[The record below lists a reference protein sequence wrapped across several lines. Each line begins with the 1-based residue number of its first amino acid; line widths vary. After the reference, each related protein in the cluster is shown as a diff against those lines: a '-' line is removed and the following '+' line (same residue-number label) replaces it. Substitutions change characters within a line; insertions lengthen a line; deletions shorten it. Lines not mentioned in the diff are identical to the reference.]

1 MASDRRGDVWRAAVC
16 VLLLAC
22 TATAAAAV
30 PYDIVYVRQPRFG
43 DSTNTTWPEIAQP
56 ASIDP
61 GADLMLLHPDGSE
74 ERLVQGGVGAVTDPF
89 VSFDGQWVYYSY
101 FYDVRA
107 QAYNSQRGLPYLGA
121 DIFRLHLQSGAIEQL
136 TFGEFTPNTG
146 AGHFDE
152 TNPVDPPGT
161 YDRLGYGILN
171 LAPAPVAGGKIA
183 FSSNRNVRSFTTYVV
198 MDAVKV
204 GTALPLSG

>member
-1 MASDRRGDVWRAAVC
+1 MGRRRDVWGALTMAAGLLC
-16 VLLLAC
+16 VVSQV
-22 TATAAAAV
+22 AAGPV

-43 DSTNTTWPEIAQP
+43 DSVNTTWPEVAQP

-74 ERLVQGGVGAVTDPF
+74 ELLVAGGVGAVTDPF
-89 VSFDGQWVYYSY
+89 VSFDGQWVYYSL

-107 QAYNSQRGLPYLGA
+107 QSYNSQRGLPYLGA
-121 DIFRLHLQSGAIEQL
+121 DIFRINMQTRAVEQL

-152 TNPVDPPGT
+152 SNPVDPPST
-161 YDRLGYGILN
+161 FD
-171 LAPAPVAGGKIA
+171 
-183 FSSNRNVRSFTTYVV
+183 
-198 MDAVKV
+198 
-204 GTALPLSG
+204 